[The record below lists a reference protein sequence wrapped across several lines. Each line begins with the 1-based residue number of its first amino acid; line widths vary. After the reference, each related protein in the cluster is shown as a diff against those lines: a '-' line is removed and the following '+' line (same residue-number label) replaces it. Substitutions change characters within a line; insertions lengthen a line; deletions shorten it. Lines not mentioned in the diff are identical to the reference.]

1 MPVPPQRLEVPGR
14 GRHEPA
20 RRGISS
26 NMSGPFH
33 AGELEI
39 QGRAGVLAEAGAVGR
54 GIFDAVPPTASR
66 FLGRQRLVVAASVST
81 HGQVWASLLT
91 GAPGFAEVVDPG
103 LVRIAARPAP
113 ADPLGE
119 NLEARPE
126 LGLLFIDP
134 STRQRL
140 RINGRGLSTDE
151 GIFLAVEQVYG
162 NCAKYIQRRAPLPDG
177 EAVAEAPLVSSELG
191 AAQAAWVSASDTFF
205 IASLHPRGGADASH
219 RGGLPGFVR
228 VLAPGVLAFD
238 HYPGNAMFNT
248 LGNLI
253 ENDRAGLLFVDFG
266 AGHTLQL
273 SGRAAVGADF
283 SVRFEIVEARET
295 RNASPLRYALV
306 EYSPVNPPVS
316 RASEARHLKD

>member
-1 MPVPPQRLEVPGR
+1 MTSPY
-14 GRHEPA
+14 
-20 RRGISS
+20 
-26 NMSGPFH
+26 H
-33 AGELEI
+33 AGELKV
-39 QGRAGVLAEAGAVGR
+39 QRRAGVVAEARAVGR
-54 GIFDAVPPTASR
+54 SVFPSVPAGAAR
-66 FLGRQRLVVAASVST
+66 FLERQRLVVAASVSAD
-81 HGQVWASLLT
+81 GRVWASLLT
-91 GAPGFAEVVDPG
+91 GGAGFIGLVDPD

-113 ADPLGE
+113 GDPLRE
-119 NLEARPE
+119 NLDARPE
-126 LGLLFIDP
+126 LGLLVLDP

-140 RINGRGLSTDE
+140 RINGRGLSSDD
-151 GIFLAVEQVYG
+151 GIFLVVEQEYG
-162 NCAKYIQRRAPLPDG
+162 NCAKYIQRRAPLPDVE
-177 EAVAEAPLVSSELG
+177 EATEAPRVSSTLS
-191 AAQAAWVSASDTFF
+191 AAQAASISATDTFF

-248 LGNLI
+248 LGNLV
-253 ENDRAGLLFVDFG
+253 ENERAGLLFVDFG

-283 SVRFEIVEARET
+283 SVRFEIVEVRET
-295 RNASPLRYALV
+295 RNASPLRYAFV